1 MSGGVRTLVGSLTI
15 SWSRTIDGI
24 DTVTVAERH
33 TAGWSGVTMGSALPA
48 SIKTTARRSLT
59 S

>member
-24 DTVTVAERH
+24 DTVTVAERQERMSGTDECQPEQVAAGEGH
-33 TAGWSGVTMGSALPA
+33 T
-48 SIKTTARRSLT
+48 
-59 S
+59 